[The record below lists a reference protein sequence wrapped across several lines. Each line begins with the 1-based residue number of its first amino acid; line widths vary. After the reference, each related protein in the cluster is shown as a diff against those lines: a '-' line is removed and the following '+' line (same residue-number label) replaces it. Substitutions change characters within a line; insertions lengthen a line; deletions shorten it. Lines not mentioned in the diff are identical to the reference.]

1 MAYPSKS
8 SYFVLFALYLAVSFS
23 NVEVGASA
31 RQLLQ
36 LPIPAIGSVIPNL
49 PPLPT
54 GTSIPNL
61 PMPQLPPLPTG
72 GGGLPMIPAIPDV
85 PGVPVPKIPVKAGAA
100 GVPLPIP

>member
-36 LPIPAIGSVIPNL
+36 LPIPAIGSV
-49 PPLPT
+49 
-54 GTSIPNL
+54 IPNL

>member
-36 LPIPAIGSVIPNL
+36 LPIPAIGS
-49 PPLPT
+49 
-54 GTSIPNL
+54 NL

>member
-36 LPIPAIGSVIPNL
+36 LPIPAIV
-49 PPLPT
+49 PT